1 MFKDNK
7 DIKAYVNDFN
17 IFFGAK
23 INIIYFGA
31 VLAPIFFV
39 FKRIRNGSWNVKLI
53 ARALTE
59 SINYKSVSL

>member
-7 DIKAYVNDFN
+7 DITAYVNDFN

-23 INIIYFGA
+23 INTIYFAA
-31 VLAPIFFV
+31 VLAQISFV
-39 FKRIRNGSWNVKLI
+39 FKRIRNVNWNVKLI